1 MTDDMSLTP
10 NEPAKHSKWRS
21 PKRLIAVVAIALVA
35 AVGLG
40 YGAIF
45 FYANVL
51 NDSPDALGA
60 SDLEAVFATT
70 TAVAD
75 AAPSDTADP
84 AAPADPAATTV
95 APADPAATTV
105 APADPAAD
113 TAAGYDGEWVAN
125 EESQFGYRVD
135 EVLAG
140 VNTTAVGRSN
150 QLIGTMT
157 VEGTSVPA
165 VDVEVQV
172 ATITSDQSQRDNN
185 FKNSVMDT
193 AEFPTA
199 TFHLTEPIELGSIP
213 AEGEQITASATGE
226 VTLHG
231 VTQPV
236 TFDVTAQAT
245 GGKIGVLGSI
255 PVLFSDY
262 GIANPS
268 YGTVKTEDDGLIEF
282 VLVFVP
288 AATP

>member
-10 NEPAKHSKWRS
+10 DDSSKKRSKWRS
-21 PKRLIAVVAIALVA
+21 PKRLAVIGGIAVVVIVTLGIA
-35 AVGLG
+35 G
-40 YGAIF
+40 IF

-51 NDSPDALGA
+51 NDSPDELGA

-75 AAPSDTADP
+75 PAPTG
-84 AAPADPAATTV
+84 TV
-95 APADPAATTV
+95 DPADPAATTV

-113 TAAGYDGEWVAN
+113 PPAGYDGEWVAT
-125 EESQFGYRVD
+125 EESQFGYRVE

-150 QLIGTMT
+150 QLTGTMT
-157 VEGTSVPA
+157 VEGTTVPA
-165 VDVEVQV
+165 VDMEVQV
-172 ATITSDQSQRDNN
+172 ATITSDESKRDEN
-185 FKNSVMDT
+185 FRGSVMNT

-199 TFHLTEPIELGSIP
+199 TFHLTQPIELGKIP
-213 AEGEQITASATGE
+213 AEGEQITASATGDL
-226 VTLHG
+226 TLHG
-231 VTQPV
+231 VTNSV

-245 GGKIGVLGSI
+245 GGKVGVLGSI
-255 PVLFSDY
+255 PILFTDY
-262 GIANPS
+262 GIKNPS
-268 YGTVKTEDDGLIEF
+268 YGPVKTHDDGLLEF

>member
-10 NEPAKHSKWRS
+10 DDSSKKRSKWRS
-21 PKRLIAVVAIALVA
+21 PKRLAVIGGIAVVVIVALGFA
-35 AVGLG
+35 G
-40 YGAIF
+40 IF

-51 NDSPDALGA
+51 NDSPDELGA

-70 TAVAD
+70 TVA
-75 AAPSDTADP
+75 ADP
-84 AAPADPAATTV
+84 AGATTV
-95 APADPAATTV
+95 DPPAPADPAATTV

-113 TAAGYDGEWVAN
+113 PPAGYDGEWVAT
-125 EESQFGYRVD
+125 EESQFGYRVE

-150 QLIGTMT
+150 QLTGTMT
-157 VEGTSVPA
+157 VEGTTVPA
-165 VDVEVQV
+165 VDMEVQV
-172 ATITSDQSQRDNN
+172 ATITSDESKRDES
-185 FKNSVMDT
+185 FRGSVMNT

-199 TFHLTEPIELGSIP
+199 TFHLTQPIELGAIP
-213 AEGEQITASATGE
+213 AEGEQITASATGDL
-226 VTLHG
+226 TMHG

-236 TFDVTAQAT
+236 TFDVTAQAS

-255 PVLFSDY
+255 PIVFTDY
-262 GIANPS
+262 GIQNPS
-268 YGTVKTEDDGLIEF
+268 YGPVKTEDDGLLEF